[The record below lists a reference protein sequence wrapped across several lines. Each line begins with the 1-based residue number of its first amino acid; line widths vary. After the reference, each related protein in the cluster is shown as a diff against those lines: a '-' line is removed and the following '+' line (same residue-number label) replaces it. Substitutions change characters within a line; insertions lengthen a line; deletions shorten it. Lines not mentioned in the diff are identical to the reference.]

1 MIPLFLNWRKVDVV
15 KAEDGPDKD
24 LVNICIIPPEVNI
37 PFCIFSLFL
46 PVCFRNNTMVIFFC
60 QSRLVLFHSGRPLF
74 FCSVRCCQ
82 ENFALNE
89 ETILKEEL
97 YLITPTIL
105 KPKRYPKIPVPNIFY
120 VSIYKQFLQF
130 SPYFMLRECINR
142 LELIDYLI
150 RIKGT
155 GTPKQLAARLNISD
169 RSVFE
174 YLNLMKDLGAPI
186 KYSREK
192 QSYYYEED
200 GLLQLKF
207 KKVSY

>member
-1 MIPLFLNWRKVDVV
+1 M
-15 KAEDGPDKD
+15 
-24 LVNICIIPPEVNI
+24 
-37 PFCIFSLFL
+37 
-46 PVCFRNNTMVIFFC
+46 
-60 QSRLVLFHSGRPLF
+60 
-74 FCSVRCCQ
+74 
-82 ENFALNE
+82 
-89 ETILKEEL
+89 LK
-97 YLITPTIL
+97 
-105 KPKRYPKIPVPNIFY
+105 
-120 VSIYKQFLQF
+120 
-130 SPYFMLRECINR
+130 ECINR